1 MTLKALYD
9 SVNAMMAKLG
19 ASGELHPRDAT
30 VTAVMD
36 AMHDI
41 DGGAWS
47 DKVFVDK
54 ALFSEVVRVAEE
66 RSDEA
71 HTDRKAIWGDRMRR
85 CDKDVFRA
93 EFETIERAKM
103 ALPEPPKGE

>member
-9 SVNAMMAKLG
+9 SVNAMMAQLG

-36 AMHDI
+36 ALHDI

-47 DKVFVDK
+47 DKVIVDK
-54 ALFSEVVRVAEE
+54 ALGLTELVRVAE
-66 RSDEA
+66 A
-71 HTDRKAIWGDRMRR
+71 
-85 CDKDVFRA
+85 
-93 EFETIERAKM
+93 IERAKT
-103 ALPEPPKGE
+103 LPEPPKGE